1 MVWSK
6 YKEYSHDDID
16 PNYCTREMYG
26 KSHFYKALRKWL
38 AAVDPDEIPFHIDIH
53 GRFNQKKMR
62 GINVGIRPLFRDWPY
77 EDPKNEFAKELKTKA
92 EKLID
97 KVFDGVKVD
106 GFKVI

>member
-53 GRFNQKKMR
+53 GRLNQKKAR
-62 GINVGIRPLFRDWPY
+62 GINVGIDPLFEEWPY
-77 EDPKNEFAKELKTKA
+77 KDPNHKFAKELKTKT
-92 EKLID
+92 ENLID
-97 KVFDGVKVD
+97 DAFDGVKVD
-106 GFKVI
+106 GFKVN